1 MSNSFDIIT
10 SKQEGYS
17 MTIQTTIHVNV
28 ESCVEIAAVTDAAT
42 WDELL
47 ANIRE
52 VIKLHLEDSDT
63 VTEFNLI
70 ANPRII
76 ITMELPENYA
86 EIA

>member
-1 MSNSFDIIT
+1 
-10 SKQEGYS
+10 

-28 ESCVEIAAVTDAAT
+28 EYHPEDAEYGTVYVASCVEIAAVTDAAT